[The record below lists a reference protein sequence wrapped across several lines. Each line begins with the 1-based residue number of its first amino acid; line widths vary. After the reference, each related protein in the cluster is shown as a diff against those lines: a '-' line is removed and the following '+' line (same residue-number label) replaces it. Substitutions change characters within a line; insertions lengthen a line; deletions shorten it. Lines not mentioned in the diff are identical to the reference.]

1 MRIVSLLPAATE
13 IVCALG
19 LEEQLVGVS
28 HECDYP
34 TSVRDLPKVTRSLIA
49 TSASSGEID
58 RLVRERLTTQSA
70 LYSLNVA
77 VLEQL
82 EPDLIVT
89 QALCNV
95 CAVAQDEVQAAA
107 CALAHMPRVVN
118 LEPQRLGEVL
128 GAVRQLARATETQAR
143 GDHVVREL
151 QSRID
156 AVAERSERLTTR
168 PRVALI
174 EWLDP
179 PFSCGHW
186 NPELVRLAGGVEGL
200 GREGER
206 SRTLTWNEVIAWQPE
221 VVVFACCGLDTERT
235 LGDLPLLQSV
245 SGWQDLPAV
254 RSGSVYVTDGAQYFS
269 RPSPRLV
276 DSLEILAHALH
287 PDVHPLPNGLS
298 AALCVDAAF
307 REIKSFNAEDAERPT
322 IPSPRNAETTT
333 A

>member
-1 MRIVSLLPAATE
+1 VRIVSLLPAATE

-34 TSVRDLPKVTRSLIA
+34 TSVRDFPKVTRSLIA

-70 LYSLNVA
+70 LYSLDVA
-77 VLEQL
+77 ALGQL

-89 QALCNV
+89 QALCDV

-107 CALAHMPRVVN
+107 CALPHAPRVVN
-118 LEPQRLGEVL
+118 LEPQSLHEVL
-128 GAVRQLARATETQAR
+128 DAVRHVADATYTQAR
-143 GDHVVREL
+143 AELVVSALRA
-151 QSRID
+151 RID
-156 AVAERSERLTTR
+156 AVADRSARVATR

-206 SRTLTWNEVIAWQPE
+206 SRTLTCDEVIAWQPE
-221 VVVFACCGLDTERT
+221 VLVFACCGLGTERT
-235 LGDLPLLQSV
+235 LGELPLLQSV
-245 SGWQDLPAV
+245 ANWQDIPAV
-254 RSGSVYVTDGAQYFS
+254 RSGRVYVTDGSQYFS
-269 RPSPRLV
+269 RPGPSLV

-287 PDVHPLPNGLS
+287 PDVHPLPNGLPP
-298 AALCVDAAF
+298 AVCVDYPLAVGDGLTRRA
-307 REIKSFNAEDAERPT
+307 
-322 IPSPRNAETTT
+322 
-333 A
+333 

>member
-19 LEEQLVGVS
+19 LEEQLVGAS

-34 TSVRDLPKVTRSLIA
+34 LYVRELPKVTRSLIPTA
-49 TSASSGEID
+49 APSGEID
-58 RLVRERLTTQSA
+58 RLVRERLSTQSA
-70 LYSLNVA
+70 LYSLDVA
-77 VLEQL
+77 ALEEL
-82 EPDLIVT
+82 APDLIVT
-89 QALCNV
+89 QALCDV

-107 CALAHMPRVVN
+107 CALPKARVIN

-128 GAVRQLARATETQAR
+128 DAVRQVAHATGTQER
-143 GDHVVREL
+143 GDRVVRQL
-151 QSRID
+151 QARID
-156 AVAERSERLTTR
+156 AVTERSEQLATR

-186 NPELVRLAGGVEGL
+186 NPELVRLAGGMEGL

-206 SRTLTWNEVIAWQPE
+206 SRTLTWDEVIAWQPE
-221 VVVFACCGLDTERT
+221 VVLFACCGFDVVHT
-235 LGDLPLLQSV
+235 LGDMPLLQTV
-245 SGWQDLPAV
+245 AGWQDVPAV
-254 RSGSVYVTDGAQYFS
+254 RSGRVYVTDGAQYFS
-269 RPSPRLV
+269 RPGPRLV

-287 PDVHPLPNGLS
+287 PDVHPLPNGLP
-298 AALCVDAAF
+298 AAYCVDA
-307 REIKSFNAEDAERPT
+307 EDLKIKSFNAEDAEHPP

>member
-1 MRIVSLLPAATE
+1 VRIVSLLPAATE

-34 TSVRDLPKVTRSLIA
+34 LSVRDLPKVTRSLIPA
-49 TSASSGEID
+49 SAPSGEID
-58 RLVRERLTTQSA
+58 RLVRERLSTQSA
-70 LYSLNVA
+70 LYSLDVA
-77 VLEQL
+77 VLEEL
-82 EPDLIVT
+82 APDLIVT
-89 QALCNV
+89 QALCDV

-107 CALAHMPRVVN
+107 CALANAPRVIN
-118 LEPQRLGEVL
+118 LEPQSLNEVL
-128 GAVRQLARATETQAR
+128 EAVRQVAVATDRQECAERVIGELRA
-143 GDHVVREL
+143 
-151 QSRID
+151 RID
-156 AVAERSERLTTR
+156 AVADRSARLATR

-206 SRTLTWNEVIAWQPE
+206 SRTLTWDEVIAWQPE
-221 VVVFACCGLDTERT
+221 VVVFACCGLEVDRT
-235 LGDLPLLQSV
+235 LGELPLLQSV

-254 RSGSVYVTDGAQYFS
+254 RSGRLFVTDGSQYFS
-269 RPSPRLV
+269 RPGPRLV

-287 PDVHPLPNGLS
+287 PAVYPLPNGLS
-298 AALCVDAAF
+298 AALCVDAAC
-307 REIKSFNAEDAERPT
+307 REIKSFHAEAAERLRAYA
-322 IPSPRNAETTT
+322 SSQG
-333 A
+333 